1 MSPAAANGS
10 TAGLRVLV
18 TGASGFIG
26 RPVVARL
33 RTAGHQVVAADL
45 HAFGDPAV
53 PTVVG
58 DLCDP
63 RIREEAVVAGTDVV
77 IHLAAA
83 TSVLGSI
90 ERPAQVYETNVAM
103 TAGLAELA
111 RTVGAQAFV
120 LASTNAVVGD
130 VGASTINE
138 GLPLAPLTPYGAT
151 KASAEMLLSGY
162 SGAFGLRAPM
172 VRLTNVYGPGM
183 AHKDSFV
190 PRLMK
195 AARDGAGVQI
205 YGDGEQRRDLVYV
218 EDVATALVQAATGW
232 PTGPVIIGGDRSYTV
247 NEIAECARQV
257 TGQPIPGTP
266 VPPKPG
272 EMPAVVVD
280 IARARS
286 RGFAPST
293 TLADGM
299 AHTWADL
306 APPPAARGTEP
317 GAGSGRC

>member
-1 MSPAAANGS
+1 
-10 TAGLRVLV
+10 V

-33 RTAGHQVVAADL
+33 RAAGHEVSAADL
-45 HAFGDPAV
+45 HAFPDPAV

-63 RIREEAVVAGTDVV
+63 DVREQAVAAGTDVI

-90 ERPAQVYETNVAM
+90 ERPVHVYDTNVAM

-111 RTVGAQAFV
+111 RTVGVGTFV

-130 VGASTINE
+130 VGTSTIVE
-138 GLPLAPLTPYGAT
+138 DLPLAPLTPYGAT

-162 SGAFGLRAPM
+162 SGSFGLRAPM

-195 AARDGAGVQI
+195 AARDGAGVEI
-205 YGDGEQRRDLVYV
+205 YGDGEQRRDLVFV
-218 EDVATALVQAATGW
+218 GDAAAAFVQAATDW

-247 NEIAECARQV
+247 NEIAECARQA
-257 TGQPIPGTP
+257 TGRPIPGTQ

-280 IARARS
+280 VARARR
-286 RGFAPST
+286 RGYAPST
-293 TLADGM
+293 SLADGM
-299 AHTWADL
+299 VQAWADFEG
-306 APPPAARGTEP
+306 AR
-317 GAGSGRC
+317 